1 MKKNLLVLF
10 AFFHLTTISLAQ
22 VVVTS
27 ATFPQIGDTLKVA
40 VDNLP
45 ENIEITAAG
54 GNQIWDYSGLSAPFE
69 AISIYR
75 DASEGSVFDQVPDA
89 TLFFETAQAG
99 ESYFK
104 VNNNTLELLAV
115 NGGGGG
121 QGGGFDLNT
130 LLRFNPPLV
139 ERRAL
144 TFPQQDISNTSVFI
158 ALATDDLP
166 QEILD
171 ILDLPLL
178 PDSLRINIETER
190 IDFVDAW
197 GSMTIPGG
205 IYDVLRVKRTET
217 NNISVEAL
225 VPILGWT
232 DVTDLVAPFL
242 ADLGNGTS
250 VSYLYYNDV
259 EKEVIANVS
268 MNEDETEVTQV
279 IFKSN
284 EIVNSTA
291 TVTDLSPNIFAY
303 PNPAIFD
310 TRFEFTNLKT
320 GDYKLKVYNILGVN
334 VMEKNYYISGSR
346 TVKVDLNT
354 LTKGTYLYSLVDG
367 KGKTLMTKRLM
378 IVRP

>member
-69 AISIYR
+69 AIDIYR